1 MRFNYTF
8 RRNQK
13 VTLVCAALSLWCAH
27 LWARRQRLRP
37 ASGMPLPEFLLP
49 FVGDEMTVG
58 DFLFNWLPLLLVN
71 ILPFLC
77 VPFYALGVC
86 LGCGPDPNE
95 GKLKFGMRHALKGLM
110 IAVRADVRMGRESK
124 HTAMIKK
131 AGLKKGGPRWM
142 QPGGL
147 AAEWEALESGKKAG
161 AARGSK
167 AKDQSKSR
175 AEEVAIK
182 SGARASRL

>member
-1 MRFNYTF
+1 
-8 RRNQK
+8 
-13 VTLVCAALSLWCAH
+13 VAH
-27 LWARRQRLRP
+27 LWTRHQRLRP
-37 ASGMPLPEFLLP
+37 ASDMPLPEFLLP

>member
-1 MRFNYTF
+1 MNV
-8 RRNQK
+8 K
-13 VTLVCAALSLWCAH
+13 
-27 LWARRQRLRP
+27 
-37 ASGMPLPEFLLP
+37 E
-49 FVGDEMTVG
+49 
-58 DFLFNWLPLLLVN
+58 
-71 ILPFLC
+71 
-77 VPFYALGVC
+77 ALGVC